1 MTRIEALSVL
11 KMDFVKLR
19 MYSSESYMK
28 NLSLI
33 QVFQNI
39 RDLKKKIKKEIDY
52 IFDIT
57 YNNIFDVDEMTN
69 YDFFLELYEFLF
81 QLDIDDL
88 SPTSI
93 MELCPVVSTNNNSN
107 KRIYIHY
114 TSFYNY
120 YIDFYIN
127 NFIHITSNMYDIK
140 DSIQFC
146 DSTLL
151 SFDNKVI
158 VMNVMRSIHTFLYE
172 YIKCTSLSN
181 MDIIQQYKKIQKDK
195 NKPFLQH
202 LFRK

>member
-1 MTRIEALSVL
+1 MTRKEALSVL
-11 KMDFVKLR
+11 KIDFVKLR

-81 QLDIDDL
+81 QLGIDDL

-93 MELCPVVSTNNNSN
+93 M
-107 KRIYIHY
+107 
-114 TSFYNY
+114 
-120 YIDFYIN
+120 
-127 NFIHITSNMYDIK
+127 
-140 DSIQFC
+140 
-146 DSTLL
+146 
-151 SFDNKVI
+151 
-158 VMNVMRSIHTFLYE
+158 
-172 YIKCTSLSN
+172 
-181 MDIIQQYKKIQKDK
+181 
-195 NKPFLQH
+195 
-202 LFRK
+202 